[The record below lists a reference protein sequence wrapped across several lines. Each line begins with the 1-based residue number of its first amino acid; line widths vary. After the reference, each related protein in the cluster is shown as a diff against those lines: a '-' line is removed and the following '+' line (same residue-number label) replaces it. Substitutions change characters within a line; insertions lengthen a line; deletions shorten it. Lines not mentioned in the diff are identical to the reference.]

1 MQRDTHRHGEREAE
15 RDTERDTRR
24 HTERHFCV
32 TGQCTNACRHDH
44 ATRRPRPQCGG
55 GERACR
61 GQHPNYATGTCTHHD
76 PGRHERTSSA
86 KLGRHIETRRDTDRH
101 RHTHTLVV
109 DARYVAVLPIS
120 RDDHTGPDEA
130 DYATQPSSL
139 PGGGPAAGNSA
150 WGPLRSARE
159 PGISHAATSRDPA
172 PSWVPVV
179 IVQPRRSPVNA
190 GFFTDRHTVHTHTL
204 TVVVVVVVQYIAVLP
219 ISRNDLG
226 GPAGADHYLWE
237 PPRDS
242 PVPPQGATN
251 RKWTLQCN
259 SLLHALIRLPNVE
272 SNRDRTASYY
282 PDRNWRLPESALD
295 PRGLTS
301 RVSRLPGMDI
311 EGFTETRKGEPP

>member
-76 PGRHERTSSA
+76 PGRHERTRSA
-86 KLGRHIETRRDTDRH
+86 KLGRHIETHRDTDRH

-190 GFFTDRHTVHTHTL
+190 GFFTDRHTVHTHT
-204 TVVVVVVVQYIAVLP
+204 
-219 ISRNDLG
+219 
-226 GPAGADHYLWE
+226 H
-237 PPRDS
+237 
-242 PVPPQGATN
+242 
-251 RKWTLQCN
+251 
-259 SLLHALIRLPNVE
+259 SLLLLF
-272 SNRDRTASYY
+272 S
-282 PDRNWRLPESALD
+282 
-295 PRGLTS
+295 TS
-301 RVSRLPGMDI
+301 RYYQFPATTSEGPPEQTITFGSHPEIRRFPRRGQPTGSGHCNATPCCTRSSDSQTLSRIETALPATTP
-311 EGFTETRKGEPP
+311 TEIGDFPNRPWTPGD

>member
-1 MQRDTHRHGEREAE
+1 MLDTSRYYQFPATTTRGPTKQTMQRNLPPYREEA
-15 RDTERDTRR
+15 RQL
-24 HTERHFCV
+24 V
-32 TGQCTNACRHDH
+32 TPPGAHSGVPASQAYPM
-44 ATRRPRPQCGG
+44 RRPR
-55 GERACR
+55 
-61 GQHPNYATGTCTHHD
+61 GTQRPHGCQL
-76 PGRHERTSSA
+76 S
-86 KLGRHIETRRDTDRH
+86 L
-101 RHTHTLVV
+101 
-109 DARYVAVLPIS
+109 YN
-120 RDDHTGPDEA
+120 PDEA
-130 DYATQPSSL
+130 LSMQGSL
-139 PGGGPAAGNSA
+139 
-150 WGPLRSARE
+150 R
-159 PGISHAATSRDPA
+159 
-172 PSWVPVV
+172 
-179 IVQPRRSPVNA
+179 
-190 GFFTDRHTVHTHTL
+190 TDIQYTHTL
-204 TVVVVVVVQYIAVLP
+204 TVGVVVVQYIAVLP

>member
-190 GFFTDRHTVHTHTL
+190 GFFTDRHTVHTHTHCWCCCCSVHRG
-204 TVVVVVVVQYIAVLP
+204 TTNFPQRPRRARRSRPLP
-219 ISRNDLG
+219 LG
-226 GPAGADHYLWE
+226 ATQRFAGSPAGGNQPEVDIAM
-237 PPRDS
+237 
-242 PVPPQGATN
+242 Q
-251 RKWTLQCN
+251 
-259 SLLHALIRLPNVE
+259 LLVA
-272 SNRDRTASYY
+272 RTH
-282 PDRNWRLPESALD
+282 PTPKR
-295 PRGLTS
+295 
-301 RVSRLPGMDI
+301 
-311 EGFTETRKGEPP
+311 